1 MSLSSPQAHVPA
13 VAAPLAA
20 VASFASPSSRRFLL
34 ELDLPVDA
42 TDAQGCTALLRAAG
56 GGISVSSAGNLVVK
70 AVQAAANVE
79 PPPR

>member
-34 ELDLPVDA
+34 ELPA
-42 TDAQGCTALLRAAG
+42 GQRAAIERLEHDHMG
-56 GGISVSSAGNLVVK
+56 GEERVTERFEIITLSGWRS
-70 AVQAAANVE
+70 
-79 PPPR
+79 